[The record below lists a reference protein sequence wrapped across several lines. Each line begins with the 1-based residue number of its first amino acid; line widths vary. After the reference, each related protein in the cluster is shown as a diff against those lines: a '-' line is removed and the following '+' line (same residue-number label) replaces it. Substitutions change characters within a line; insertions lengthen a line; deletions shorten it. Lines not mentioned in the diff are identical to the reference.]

1 VVLGISIDM
10 PDAAAR
16 LAKDLNLPFAILSDP
31 RMEVIRAYGM
41 KGEGMDMADMGYVVI
56 DKQGRVALRAVGGR
70 DFDSPAVAA
79 QIKAPVLGLYGGKD
93 QGIPLDDVESM
104 RDALKKGGSKSQ
116 IHIYPDAPH
125 AFHADYRP
133 SYRKDAAEDG
143 WQRMLDWLRKN
154 GV

>member
-56 DKQGRVALRAVGGR
+56 DKQGRIRARQIDRRFGENVATIVRALRQAKE
-70 DFDSPAVAA
+70 
-79 QIKAPVLGLYGGKD
+79 QT
-93 QGIPLDDVESM
+93 
-104 RDALKKGGSKSQ
+104 
-116 IHIYPDAPH
+116 
-125 AFHADYRP
+125 
-133 SYRKDAAEDG
+133 
-143 WQRMLDWLRKN
+143 
-154 GV
+154 